1 MSKPVEYVSVTLLL
15 RILDAKKLRAEVR
28 GRAGG
33 GLGHPTL
40 AEMAQIIVDDS
51 VRLELDEAGLS
62 IEESRCE
69 AMP

>member
-1 MSKPVEYVSVTLLL
+1 MSKRVEYVSVTLEL
-15 RILDAKKLRAEVR
+15 RITDAKKLRAEVR

-33 GLGHPTL
+33 GLGSPTL
-40 AEMAQIIVDDS
+40 AEMAQIIVDDA

-69 AMP
+69 VIP